1 MDGERLPAVP
11 GLRCLSVQG
20 ILGSLLRAR
29 LQGAARRG
37 VLYRPAR
44 LPEHVQKLGLPDQ
57 AADLRWFP
65 HRSHPGS
72 RLMCRHFAYVG
83 AEVSIKSVLFD
94 PPHSLVQQAWAPRW
108 QRHGTMNVDGFGVGW
123 YAGRDPV
130 PARYRRTGPIWA
142 DDCLADLAR
151 VTRTAAMLCA
161 VRSASVGTETGA
173 SAAAPYADGS
183 WLFSLNG
190 AL

>member
-1 MDGERLPAVP
+1 MDRERLHAVS
-11 GLRCLSVQG
+11 GLRRLSVQG
-20 ILGSLLRAR
+20 VLGSLLRAR

-37 VLYRPAR
+37 VLDRPDR
-44 LPEHVQKLGLPDQ
+44 LPQHVKELGLPDQ
-57 AADLRWFP
+57 AADLRRFP

-94 PPHSLVQQAWAPRW
+94 PPHGLVQQALAPRW

-123 YAGRDPV
+123 YSGGDPV

-142 DDCLADLAR
+142 DDCLADLAPG
-151 VTRTAAMLCA
+151 TRTAAMVVS
-161 VRSASVGTETGA
+161 VRSASLCTGIC
-173 SAAAPYADGS
+173 
-183 WLFSLNG
+183 
-190 AL
+190 

>member
-1 MDGERLPAVP
+1 MDRKRLPAVS
-11 GLRCLSVQG
+11 GVRRLFGTRV
-20 ILGSLLRAR
+20 LGRFLWAR

-37 VLYRPAR
+37 VLDRPDR
-44 LPEHVQKLGLPDQ
+44 LSQHVQELGLPDQ

-83 AEVSIKSVLFD
+83 DEVSVKSVLFD
-94 PPHSLVQQAWAPRW
+94 PPHGLVQQAWAPRW

-123 YAGRDPV
+123 YSGGDPV

-142 DDCLADLAR
+142 EDCLADRAR
-151 VTRTAAMLCA
+151 VTRTGAMLCA
-161 VRSASVGTETGA
+161 VGSASVGPCIGP
-173 SAAAPYADGS
+173 SAVAPSSARR
-183 WLFSLNG
+183 WRFSL
-190 AL
+190 